1 LTANDTNGNTIDTFV
16 RDLQTGTTT
25 LVSVN
30 RFETGSGNGNSG
42 HQGMSADGRFVAF
55 ASRASDLIANDTNG
69 TTFDV
74 FVRDLQ
80 MGTTALVS
88 VNGFGTGS
96 GNGLSLPAAISAE
109 GRFVA
114 FVSEASNLTADGVSG
129 SNVFVRDLK
138 MGTTSLVS
146 VNRSGNGSGNGS
158 SDGPAISADG
168 GFVVF
173 ASRATDLVTT
183 NDING
188 SEEDIFV
195 RPVAP

>member
-1 LTANDTNGNTIDTFV
+1 
-16 RDLQTGTTT
+16 
-25 LVSVN
+25 
-30 RFETGSGNGNSG
+30 
-42 HQGMSADGRFVAF
+42 
-55 ASRASDLIANDTNG
+55 
-69 TTFDV
+69 
-74 FVRDLQ
+74 
-80 MGTTALVS
+80 
-88 VNGFGTGS
+88 
-96 GNGLSLPAAISAE
+96 
-109 GRFVA
+109 
-114 FVSEASNLTADGVSG
+114 VSG